1 MEQVVS
7 NKAAPAKALAS
18 AEKTYRAGAKACSAG
33 PYDADMEPTMDAVSL
48 QSADLSVRVALRG
61 AEIKSLRTANG
72 IELIWHGDTIWW
84 DYSAPVLFPIIGPV
98 ALDRVQCQGK
108 PFAMASHGFARTS
121 IFEVL
126 DLASDR
132 VTLALKASTA
142 TREYYPF
149 DFTLQIEHRLSG
161 ASLCTEVTIVNT
173 GSQPLPASFGFHP
186 ALRWPMAGRPRAE
199 HQLIFEQAEW
209 AKVKTVIRGGQLLST
224 DTTLPLQDR
233 CLRLSDHLFEQG
245 ALVLDPVQSQGLAL
259 ADDLGPLV
267 HIRWTGCPQLGLWTK
282 PGAPFVCVEPWAG
295 HPRPVGWD
303 GELADKPGSMRLAPG
318 DSRTFSMRFDCKP
331 LLQRQTEPR
340 PH

>member
-1 MEQVVS
+1 
-7 NKAAPAKALAS
+7 
-18 AEKTYRAGAKACSAG
+18 
-33 PYDADMEPTMDAVSL
+33 MDAISL

-61 AEIKSLRTANG
+61 AEIKSLCTASG
-72 IELIWHGDTIWW
+72 TELIWHGDSTWW

-98 ALDRVQCQGK
+98 ALNRVLCQGQ
-108 PFAMASHGFARTS
+108 PYAMASHGFARTS

-126 DLASDR
+126 DVASDR

-142 TREYYPF
+142 TREHYPF
-149 DFTLQIEHRLSG
+149 DFTLLIEHRLS
-161 ASLCTEVTIVNT
+161 AANLCTEVTLSNT

-199 HQLIFEQAEW
+199 HHIIFEQVER
-209 AKVKTVIRGGQLLST
+209 AKVKTVIRGGQLQST
-224 DTTLPLQDR
+224 DMALPLQDR
-233 CLRLSDHLFEQG
+233 CLRLSDHMFEHG

-259 ADDLGPLV
+259 ADDLGPLLNLQ
-267 HIRWTGCPQLGLWTK
+267 WSGCPQLGLWTK

-303 GELADKPGSMRLAPG
+303 GELADKPGSMRLAP
-318 DSRTFSMRFDCKP
+318 DASRTFSMSIDCTP
-331 LLQRQTEPR
+331 LLQRQAEPQ

>member
-1 MEQVVS
+1 
-7 NKAAPAKALAS
+7 
-18 AEKTYRAGAKACSAG
+18 
-33 PYDADMEPTMDAVSL
+33 MDAISL
-48 QSADLSVRVALRG
+48 QSADLSVRVFRRG
-61 AEIKSLRTANG
+61 AEIKSLRTASG
-72 IELIWHGDTIWW
+72 TELIWHGDATWW

-98 ALDRVQCQGK
+98 ALDRVQCQGQ

-126 DLASDR
+126 DVASDR

-142 TREYYPF
+142 TREHYPF
-149 DFTLQIEHRLSG
+149 DFELLIEHKLIAAG
-161 ASLCTEVTIVNT
+161 LHTAVTLRNT

-199 HQLIFEQAEW
+199 HHLIFEQAEP
-209 AKVKTVIRGGQLLST
+209 AKVKTVIPGGQLQVT
-224 DTTLPLQDR
+224 DTPLPLHYR
-233 CLRLSDHLFEQG
+233 RVRLSDHLFEHG

-259 ADDLGPLV
+259 ADDLGPLLNL
-267 HIRWTGCPQLGLWTK
+267 RWTGCPQLGLWTK

-295 HPRPVGWD
+295 HPRPVDWD

-318 DSRTFSMRFDCKP
+318 ATRTFSMSIDCKP
-331 LLQRQTEPR
+331 LLQRQAEPR